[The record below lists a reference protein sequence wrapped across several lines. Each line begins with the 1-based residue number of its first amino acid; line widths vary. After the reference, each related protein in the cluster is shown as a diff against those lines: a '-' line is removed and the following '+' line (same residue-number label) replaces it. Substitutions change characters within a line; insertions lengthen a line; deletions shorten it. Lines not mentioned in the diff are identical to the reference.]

1 MPFLHGVDI
10 TSILSIVF
18 YPPRRTACT
27 SAAPLQSAHAHT
39 PTWAR
44 MHVYCQHRPPAMPPT
59 SNTLTLRMAR
69 AGRGCR
75 VCAYVYVRMCAW
87 DMRVQLTYVIVFNP
101 PFLWQIHGFHFH
113 SHVHVWPLSL
123 RSSIANVPSAQ
134 TRYNLINLI
143 FNNKRIQ
150 YRRSPICP
158 FLRVSSQHRHNQNQ
172 ATRFLRTTRLFSP
185 QHQNRL
191 PERGLHRRRACCNHS
206 LHTFFEAPNNPQKWT

>member
-150 YRRSPICP
+150 YRRSPIC
-158 FLRVSSQHRHNQNQ
+158 
-172 ATRFLRTTRLFSP
+172 LFFTSEQP
-185 QHQNRL
+185 TQTQPKSGDSVFAH
-191 PERGLHRRRACCNHS
+191 HS
-206 LHTFFEAPNNPQKWT
+206 LIFTPASESSARKRAAQKTSVL